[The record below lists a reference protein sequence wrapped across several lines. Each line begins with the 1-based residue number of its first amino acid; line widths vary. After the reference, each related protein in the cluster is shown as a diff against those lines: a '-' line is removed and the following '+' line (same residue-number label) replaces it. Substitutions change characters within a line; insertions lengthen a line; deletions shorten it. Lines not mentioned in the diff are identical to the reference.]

1 VGPEPTNSDYVV
13 MGNPVAHSL
22 SPRIHTLFAEQTG
35 ERLIYGR
42 LLVAPNGFATA
53 ADAFFM
59 AGGRGA
65 NVTVPFKEDAAA
77 WVDSLEPAA
86 EFAGA
91 VNTIV
96 RYPDGAFGGLN
107 TDGPGLV
114 ADLVRLLGERPR
126 GMRILVIGAGGAV
139 RGVVAPLAELEPSR
153 LLIANRTSERARSV
167 AERVRAKFPALNA
180 DHSDLN
186 GIEGSFDLVINGT
199 SAGLSDAIP
208 DVDSSV
214 VSGSFCYDMVYGADT
229 AFCRWARDSGA
240 AGCADGIGM
249 LVEQAALAFAAW
261 RGKVPE
267 TAPVLRRLIAERGHR

>member
-1 VGPEPTNSDYVV
+1 VGPEPASSEYVV

-22 SPRIHTLFAEQTG
+22 SPRIHGLFAEQTG

-42 LLVAPNGFATA
+42 LLVPPNGFEAA
-53 ADAFFM
+53 ADAFFR

-65 NVTVPFKEDAAA
+65 NVTVPFKEDAAS
-77 WVDSLEPAA
+77 WVDTLEPAA
-86 EFAGA
+86 EFAAA

-96 RYPDGAFGGLN
+96 RYPDGRFGGLN

-114 ADLVRLLGERPR
+114 ADLNRLLGGPPR
-126 GMRILVIGAGGAV
+126 GMRVLVVGAGGAV
-139 RGVVAPLAELEPSR
+139 RGVVGPLAELEPSR
-153 LLIANRTSERARSV
+153 LLIANRTPARARTV
-167 AERVRAKFPALNA
+167 AQRLRERFPDLNA
-180 DHSDLN
+180 EHSDLS
-186 GIEGSFDLVINGT
+186 GIEGSFDLVVNGT

-208 DVDSSV
+208 DLDRSV

-240 AGCADGIGM
+240 AGTADGIGM
-249 LVEQAALAFAAW
+249 LVEQAALAFTAW

-267 TAPVLRRLIAERGHR
+267 TAPVLRRLVAERGGR